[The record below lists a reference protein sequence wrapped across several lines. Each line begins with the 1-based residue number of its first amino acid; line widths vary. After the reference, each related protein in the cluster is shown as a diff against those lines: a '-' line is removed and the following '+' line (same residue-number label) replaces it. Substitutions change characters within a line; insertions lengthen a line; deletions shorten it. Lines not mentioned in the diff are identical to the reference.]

1 MGILGRIGDSL
12 ESFAL
17 SIALRRKVGSVSATR
32 ASSVLQDLRSRA
44 DSKDNVKV
52 SAVTPHA
59 FPKLE

>member
-32 ASSVLQDLRSRA
+32 ASSVLQDLCSINSIGCGAQIQRI
-44 DSKDNVKV
+44 
-52 SAVTPHA
+52 T
-59 FPKLE
+59 